1 MEYKAS
7 VTKLSLFL
15 ADLSEGN
22 KTLKEE
28 NKKFKKKTQSR
39 IKRSKL
45 IMLMAIK
52 LLKVIIIIIWTSTF
66 YYA

>member
-15 ADLSEGN
+15 ADLSEEN

-28 NKKFKKKTQSR
+28 TKFKKKKKQSR
-39 IKRSKL
+39 IKRTKEEE
-45 IMLMAIK
+45 
-52 LLKVIIIIIWTSTF
+52 VN
-66 YYA
+66 

>member
-15 ADLSEGN
+15 ADLSEEN

-28 NKKFKKKTQSR
+28 NKKLKKKNNQE
-39 IKRSKL
+39 
-45 IMLMAIK
+45 
-52 LLKVIIIIIWTSTF
+52 LKELKKKK
-66 YYA
+66 